1 MYTTYILFSD
11 AIQRYYTGYT
21 SQDVDDRLYQHNIN
35 YKGFTG
41 KTNDWKVVFTQ
52 LFDEKSSALK
62 LESKLKKNGA
72 KRFLS
77 RNNSR
82 ITPVA

>member
-21 SQDVDDRLYQHNIN
+21 SQDIDDRLYQHNIN
-35 YKGFTG
+35 HKGFTG
-41 KTNDWKVVFTQ
+41 KTTDWKVVFTQ

-62 LESKLKKNGA
+62 LESKIKKNGA

-77 RNNSR
+77 RN
-82 ITPVA
+82 T

>member
-21 SQDVDDRLYQHNIN
+21 SQQIDDGLYQHNIN
-35 YKGFTG
+35 HKSFTG
-41 KTNDWKVVFTQ
+41 KTNDWKVLFIK
-52 LFDEKSSALK
+52 LFDERSSALI

-77 RNNSR
+77 RNN
-82 ITPVA
+82 